1 MCGMMLRANK
11 VGVYKTGNVQ
21 SDPTS
26 ELRLQIDNS
35 LYNNLEYDL
44 TQKYTDGSVYLMLT
58 IYKAQTYKT
67 IHITT
72 EAYLND

>member
-1 MCGMMLRANK
+1 MLRANK
-11 VGVYKTGNVQ
+11 VGVYNNGNVQ

-44 TQKYTDGSVYLMLT
+44 TPKVYRWVSVLN
-58 IYKAQTYKT
+58 AD
-67 IHITT
+67 HIQSIN
-72 EAYLND
+72 L